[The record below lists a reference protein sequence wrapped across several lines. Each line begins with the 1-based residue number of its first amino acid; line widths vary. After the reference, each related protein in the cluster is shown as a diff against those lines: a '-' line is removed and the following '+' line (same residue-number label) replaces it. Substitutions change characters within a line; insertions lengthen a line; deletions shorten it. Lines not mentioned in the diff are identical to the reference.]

1 MDNPS
6 SIVARTRG
14 RQAGMPVLQE
24 LRPRGFLIW
33 WHSARDV
40 AVVNWNLRVLRLQ
53 LWRAAAQRGWKSW
66 SWDTDGGNRV
76 CPPQY
81 RPAAASNPDVIT
93 AAISNRIKRRARYG
107 RLHLP
112 GSAGVAAVDDSP
124 LLTGDEHVVAADNCH

>member
-40 AVVNWNLRVLRLQ
+40 AVINGNLRVLRLQ
-53 LWRAAAQRGWKSW
+53 LWRAAAQRWWESW
-66 SWDTDGGNRV
+66 SWNADSGNRV
-76 CPPQY
+76 CTPQN
-81 RPAAASNPDVIT
+81 RSAAASNPDVIT
-93 AAISNRIKRRARYG
+93 AAISNRIKRRTCYG

-112 GSAGVAAVDDSP
+112 GGTGVAAVDDSP
-124 LLTGDEHVVAADNCH
+124 LLTSHEHV